1 MASARPTSHLPWTG
15 CCWYRYG
22 FHPARGGQRTGPR
35 RSPPPPTSAGL
46 GRAGLG
52 WKRSSCSEG
61 KEMLRNQ
68 LNSNLVVLIVQCT
81 FIAIQKINVH
91 VFAKIAVGGPRGRKG
106 CPGAVR
112 TKEHHTTVGVDSRGA
127 SRSKNGPAPPPVR
140 RSQNCTE
147 GCGGA
152 GREKKIGSKISGEKE
167 MGVKIAGE
175 LRFVPPQAT
184 VRAGG
189 GDRYWKRRFLRPS
202 IFLSD
207 GNLRFFLRSSSA
219 SAFWDWNTARRV

>member
-1 MASARPTSHLPWTG
+1 MASARPTSHLPRTG

-106 CPGAVR
+106 FPGAVR

-127 SRSKNGPAPPPVR
+127 SRSKNGPAPPPGAAVSKLHR
-140 RSQNCTE
+140 RVWR
-147 GCGGA
+147 GGA
-152 GREKKIGSKISGEKE
+152 GKKNWVQNFGGKRNGGKNC
-167 MGVKIAGE
+167 GGIA
-175 LRFVPPQAT
+175 V
-184 VRAGG
+184 
-189 GDRYWKRRFLRPS
+189 
-202 IFLSD
+202 
-207 GNLRFFLRSSSA
+207 RSSSGHRARGGGGIAIGNAA
-219 SAFWDWNTARRV
+219 SCGRAFS

>member
-1 MASARPTSHLPWTG
+1 MASARPTSHLPRTG

-106 CPGAVR
+106 FPGAVR

-127 SRSKNGPAPPPVR
+127 SRSKNGPAPPPGAAVSKLHR
-140 RSQNCTE
+140 RVWR
-147 GCGGA
+147 GGA
-152 GREKKIGSKISGEKE
+152 GKKNW
-167 MGVKIAGE
+167 VQN
-175 LRFVPPQAT
+175 F
-184 VRAGG
+184 GG
-189 GDRYWKRRFLRPS
+189 KRN
-202 IFLSD
+202 
-207 GNLRFFLRSSSA
+207 GGKNCYRSNFS
-219 SAFWDWNTARRV
+219 

>member
-1 MASARPTSHLPWTG
+1 
-15 CCWYRYG
+15 
-22 FHPARGGQRTGPR
+22 
-35 RSPPPPTSAGL
+35 
-46 GRAGLG
+46 
-52 WKRSSCSEG
+52 
-61 KEMLRNQ
+61 MLRNQ

-91 VFAKIAVGGPRGRKG
+91 VFAKIVVGGPRGRKG

-127 SRSKNGPAPPPVR
+127 SRSKNGPAPPPR
-140 RSQNCTE
+140 
-147 GCGGA
+147 CGGL
-152 GREKKIGSKISGEKE
+152 
-167 MGVKIAGE
+167 KIAPKGVE
-175 LRFVPPQAT
+175 GRGGKKNWVQNFGGKRNGGKIA
-184 VRAGG
+184 VRSSSGHRARGG

-219 SAFWDWNTARRV
+219 SAFWDWNTARRE

>member
-1 MASARPTSHLPWTG
+1 MQSPLDSLFSLGLGATLSL
-15 CCWYRYG
+15 
-22 FHPARGGQRTGPR
+22 GPR

-106 CPGAVR
+106 FPGAVR
-112 TKEHHTTVGVDSRGA
+112 TKEHHTTIGVDSRGA
-127 SRSKNGPAPPPVR
+127 SRSKNGPAPPR
-140 RSQNCTE
+140 
-147 GCGGA
+147 CGGL
-152 GREKKIGSKISGEKE
+152 
-167 MGVKIAGE
+167 KIAPKGVE
-175 LRFVPPQAT
+175 GR
-184 VRAGG
+184 GG
-189 GDRYWKRRFLRPS
+189 KKKLGPKFRGKKKW
-202 IFLSD
+202 
-207 GNLRFFLRSSSA
+207 G
-219 SAFWDWNTARRV
+219 